1 MPLRAV
7 LDPLMWKDPFE
18 MWGYHHL
25 AGILDCADAERAEQ
39 QGASMTLCFLIV
51 NVIQAAASSSRSD
64 HPAVKDCTSN
74 CGAEAN
80 PSPLSYFCRGV
91 FPLQ

>member
-1 MPLRAV
+1 MFTEVGRPVPCKR
-7 LDPLMWKDPFE
+7 
-18 MWGYHHL
+18 HHPL

-64 HPAVKDCTSN
+64 HPAMKDYIELW
-74 CGAEAN
+74 G
-80 PSPLSYFCRGV
+80 
-91 FPLQ
+91 